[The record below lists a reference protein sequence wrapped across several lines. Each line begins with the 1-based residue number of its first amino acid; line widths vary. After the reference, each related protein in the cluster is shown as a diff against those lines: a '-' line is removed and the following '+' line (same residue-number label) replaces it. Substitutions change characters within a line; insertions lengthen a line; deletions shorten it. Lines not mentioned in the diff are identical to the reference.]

1 MQCASGCT
9 NTSNDPSNCGACN
22 HSCGGVGCSGGL
34 CLPSVY
40 AAAGAGAPGAG
51 TETINGLT
59 TDGAT
64 VYWTYTRGPGGASQL
79 MGVVG
84 GGTNLYN
91 STGNFYGAMTEVG
104 GTLYWV
110 GAGKLGTFELSMP
123 TSGGTPAGGKLSPIT
138 AIADD
143 GAEYYLTNGTN
154 ILSCS
159 NGTTTCSTFIAS
171 ATSNIVAAGT
181 FLYWTEPSA
190 IMRCAAGSTCAGAST
205 VSSASTPTG
214 LAVDSTNVY
223 WLDGGGLHQA
233 PIGGGSPTTLV
244 AGASGVGPAGNDG
257 AFVYWSGQN
266 TVYRAHVGTAGAQAT
281 PIASSQ
287 FGVTNII
294 VDPANI
300 YWNVSTTAIMRLPK

>member
-1 MQCASGCT
+1 
-9 NTSNDPSNCGACN
+9 
-22 HSCGGVGCSGGL
+22 
-34 CLPSVY
+34 
-40 AAAGAGAPGAG
+40 
-51 TETINGLT
+51 
-59 TDGAT
+59 
-64 VYWTYTRGPGGASQL
+64 
-79 MGVVG
+79 
-84 GGTNLYN
+84 
-91 STGNFYGAMTEVG
+91 
-104 GTLYWV
+104 
-110 GAGKLGTFELSMP
+110 
-123 TSGGTPAGGKLSPIT
+123 
-138 AIADD
+138 
-143 GAEYYLTNGTN
+143 
-154 ILSCS
+154 
-159 NGTTTCSTFIAS
+159 
-171 ATSNIVAAGT
+171 
-181 FLYWTEPSA
+181 
-190 IMRCAAGSTCAGAST
+190 MRCAAGSTCAGAST

-287 FGVTNII
+287 FGVTYII